1 MCENGLNGILAQGLS
16 NTLYYMFTQL
26 QNGYLE
32 FQSSNRTVAML
43 RSMLSNAKIVQIV
56 DMKAQIL
63 NPIFYQLNE

>member
-56 DMKAQIL
+56 DMKTQVL